1 MKHLSSPIETKRH
14 SYAHI
19 MAVAISRLYPDT
31 KFGIGPEIENGFY
44 YDLDSGHKFSPDD
57 LAAIEAEMRKVIA
70 ENPAFEKKTLAH
82 AEGLKLFKRT
92 GQPFKVELIE
102 DLEKN
107 GVEITIYTIVGDS
120 DAARSNVKGQM
131 SNVSFTDLCKGPH
144 VASAGELSP
153 DAFKLTKVAGAYWK
167 GNEKNA
173 QLQRIY
179 GLAFDTNEELDAH
192 IAMLAEAEKRDHRV
206 LGEKLELFMV
216 SDEVGKGLPLW
227 LPNGAFI
234 RHQLEQYMYE
244 KEFAYG
250 YKYVYTPVLTKKGL
264 YETSGHLAHYRD
276 DMYNPI
282 DIEGEEYYLRPMNCP
297 HHHMIYRHKPL
308 SYRELPLRL
317 AEFGLV
323 HRFERSGVL
332 TGLIRARG
340 FTQNDSHI
348 YCRKDQLKTEL
359 TSVMRLF
366 GEVYKDFG
374 IDNYWFRL
382 SLPDFKNKEKFGLP
396 AATGTAQAG
405 DVQDKESW
413 DEAGAAAREVL
424 KEMGA
429 KFVEAEGEASF
440 YGPKIDIQIKNVL
453 GKEDTIA
460 TCQIDFYSA
469 NKFDLNF
476 VNEHGEKERVAIIHR
491 AIMGSFD
498 RFFAF
503 LVEKTAGNF
512 PLWLAPVQAQI
523 IPVGDKFVNYAEKV
537 LAELRAAG
545 LRGEIDAANETL
557 GKRIRNAEMQKIPY
571 ILVVGEK
578 EETAGTVAVRS
589 RDTKAQEVFSVAD
602 LIAKLRAQ
610 VADKK

>member
-1 MKHLSSPIETKRH
+1 
-14 SYAHI
+14 
-19 MAVAISRLYPDT
+19 MAAAISRLYPDA

-44 YDLDSGHKFSPDD
+44 YDLDSSHKFSPDD
-57 LAAIEAEMRKVIA
+57 LAAIETEMRKIIA
-70 ENPAFEKKTLAH
+70 EHPAFEKKTLAH
-82 AEGLKLFKRT
+82 AEGLKFFKKLD
-92 GQPFKVELIE
+92 QPFKVELIE
-102 DLEKN
+102 DLEKA
-107 GVEITIYTIVGDS
+107 GVEISVFETGD
-120 DAARSNVKGQM
+120 
-131 SNVSFTDLCKGPH
+131 FTDLCKGPH

-167 GNEKNA
+167 GSEKNA

-179 GLAFDTNEELDAH
+179 GLAFDTKEELDAH

-206 LGEKLELFMV
+206 LGEKLDLFMI

-227 LPNGAFI
+227 LPNGAFV
-234 RHQLEQYMYE
+234 RRELEQYMYE

-250 YKYVYTPVLTKKGL
+250 YKYVYTPILTKKGL
-264 YETSGHLAHYRD
+264 YETSGHLAHYRE

-332 TGLIRARG
+332 TGLIRARS

-382 SLPDFKNKEKFGLP
+382 SLPDFNNKEKF
-396 AATGTAQAG
+396 G
-405 DVQDKESW
+405 DVQDKENW
-413 DEAGAAAREVL
+413 DKAGEAAREVL

-476 VNEHGEKERVAIIHR
+476 VNERGEKERVAIIHR

-523 IPVGDKFVNYAEKV
+523 IPVSDKFVGYTEKV
-537 LAELRAAG
+537 LAELRAVG
-545 LRGEIDAANETL
+545 LRGEVDAASETL

-589 RDTKAQEVFSVAD
+589 RDTKAQEVLSIAD
-602 LIAKLRAQ
+602 LIVKLQTQIKER
-610 VADKK
+610 K